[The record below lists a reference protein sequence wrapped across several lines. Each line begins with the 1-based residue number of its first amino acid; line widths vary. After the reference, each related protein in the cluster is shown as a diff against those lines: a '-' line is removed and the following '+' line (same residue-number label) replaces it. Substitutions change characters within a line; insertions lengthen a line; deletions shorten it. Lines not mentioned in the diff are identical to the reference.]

1 MTGMGRLKIQLSGPA
16 DRTDN
21 YSAAVRGA
29 GGDPRPGYCPA
40 PDLSCHGLVLC
51 GGGDIDSTLFG
62 RPNRGSNPPDKA
74 RDRAELALF
83 QAFFQAGRPILG
95 VCRGMQVINIAL
107 GGDLIQDLPP
117 EQKIFHTSC
126 QGDLV
131 HPIFAPEGSVLH
143 QLYGH
148 IFSVNSAHHQA
159 VDRLGEGLR
168 ATAWSESG
176 FAEAL
181 DLPGYPLLGVQFHP
195 ERMAF
200 GKRRLDTVDG
210 AAIWAWFLSVC
221 RGEDPADSP
230 AKG

>member
-1 MTGMGRLKIQLSGPA
+1 MGRLKIQPSGPA

-21 YSAAVRGA
+21 YSAAGRGA

-40 PDLSCHGLVLC
+40 PDLTCAGLLLC

-83 QAFFQAGRPILG
+83 QAFYQAGKPILG

-148 IFSVNSAHHQA
+148 IFSVNRKGKCLPDIQVTEQFVFNIEEIETHC
-159 VDRLGEGLR
+159 RLLR
-168 ATAWSESG
+168 VYTLHVILC
-176 FAEAL
+176 AETVN
-181 DLPGYPLLGVQFHP
+181 PLLLSYGYVIQRAAL
-195 ERMAF
+195 ERVISCV
-200 GKRRLDTVDG
+200 GICND
-210 AAIWAWFLSVC
+210 
-221 RGEDPADSP
+221 
-230 AKG
+230 

>member
-1 MTGMGRLKIQLSGPA
+1 MA
-16 DRTDN
+16 W
-21 YSAAVRGA
+21 
-29 GGDPRPGYCPA
+29 C
-40 PDLSCHGLVLC
+40 
-51 GGGDIDSTLFG
+51 
-62 RPNRGSNPPDKA
+62 SNPPDKA

-176 FAEAL
+176 FPEAVE
-181 DLPGYPLLGVQFHP
+181 LPIPKGWPLASAGWTRWTARPSGPGFCLSAGA
-195 ERMAF
+195 RT
-200 GKRRLDTVDG
+200 RRTPL
-210 AAIWAWFLSVC
+210 
-221 RGEDPADSP
+221 
-230 AKG
+230 